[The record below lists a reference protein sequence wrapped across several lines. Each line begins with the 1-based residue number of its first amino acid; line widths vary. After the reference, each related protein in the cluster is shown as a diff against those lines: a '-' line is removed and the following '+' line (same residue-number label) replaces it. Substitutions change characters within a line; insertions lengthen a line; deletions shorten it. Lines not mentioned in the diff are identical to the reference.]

1 MRLCK
6 ALQSAVVTVAL
17 SCMVLTNASGAAKLA
32 RYYAHDTVE
41 DRYGVIAPW
50 YTGLNGQCDWRI
62 RIAAETLKRYP
73 WTPAGK
79 APAEYPEF
87 LWNGNW
93 AISATGDI
101 SIPVTRDWDNGD
113 KVQRTIFVITGLV
126 DYYRYTGDPAAI
138 AHIEWASDFL
148 LDYCQT
154 DDSQPWPK
162 FLVSVPV
169 KGAIYGPANPAG
181 YIQLDIAAEAGLAI
195 LRAYQ
200 VVGDDR
206 WFTAAKHW
214 GDLLAQ
220 HCNTSPASDPWG
232 RYANP
237 EQVGWGTRMT
247 GGVSYILYFLDELIR
262 LGYTGSG
269 NSIVTARDAG
279 RAYLRDRLLPRWT
292 QNDIW
297 GRNFWDWECNTQ
309 CQYVTNFAA
318 RYMMDNK
325 SYFPNWRNDVRNI
338 LGIYLNHTSVSP
350 ESGSDTYSGA
360 WAYPES
366 FNCCG
371 RSLWYP
377 SMELTKAFA
386 QLGVEA
392 DSEWA
397 REIARRSQLLAT
409 YDGHETGFS
418 EDNIDGGCIVNG
430 AWFKIAHPSVIKHLL
445 DTVAWLPESLGA
457 NRENHIVR
465 SSATIS
471 SVIYGRGKISY
482 TTFDAPANTTEVL
495 RLSFAPT
502 SAKANGAALSLR
514 SNLSA
519 NGYTLKALGNGDQ
532 ILAIRHDGAQS
543 VVIEG
548 VDPQQVADDPSL
560 TYVGSWQTSTDANDH
575 GGSSRYAAQSGRSM
589 SWVFTGDQVRLIG
602 RVSADGGK
610 ADVYLDGVKQL
621 SGIDCW
627 NPSTRYQ
634 QVLCYKNG
642 LSAGQHTLTITT
654 IGTKNPYSVGTRVY
668 VDAVQWSSATGNAGY
683 GEGGGPKDTQRMI
696 FGYTGREDY
705 TDSAGNKWRPG
716 MECITRLGA
725 NIDTVPTTWWTQ
737 PVACDITATS
747 DPELYRYGVHARDF
761 TVNVTVGPG
770 AYYVRLKFCAASG
783 VDTKTNCVT
792 VFLNGEKVV
801 SKMDVVA
808 TAGGIRNA
816 VDLVFNN
823 VSPRNGVIDLRFVGG
838 DADAGVVGEAFLQAV
853 EVGPGDGGQGA
864 TPVSI
869 SSR

>member
-1 MRLCK
+1 M
-6 ALQSAVVTVAL
+6 
-17 SCMVLTNASGAAKLA
+17 A

-50 YTGLNGQCDWRI
+50 YTGLNGPCDWRI

-93 AISATGDI
+93 AISSTGDI
-101 SIPVTRDWDNGD
+101 SIPVTSDWDNGD
-113 KVQRTIFVITGLV
+113 KVQRTIFVIVGLV

-138 AHIEWASDFL
+138 AHIKWASDFL

-169 KGAIYGPANPAG
+169 KGATYGYADPSG
-181 YIQLDIAAEAGLAI
+181 YIQLDIAAEAGLA
-195 LRAYQ
+195 LLKAYQ

-206 WFTAAKHW
+206 WLTAAKHW

-220 HCNTSPASDPWG
+220 HCNLSPDSDPWG

-237 EQVGWGTRMT
+237 EQVAWGTRMT
-247 GGVSYILYFLDELIR
+247 GGVSYILYFMDELIR

-269 NSIVTARDAG
+269 NNIVTARDAG
-279 RAYLRDRLLPRWT
+279 RAYLRDKLLPRWT

-297 GRNFWDWECNTQ
+297 ARNFWDWENNAN
-309 CQYVTNFAA
+309 CQYVANFAS

-325 SYFPNWRNDVRNI
+325 SYFLNWRNDVRNI
-338 LGIYLNHTSVSP
+338 LGIYLNHTSVNP

-366 FNCCG
+366 FNCCW

-377 SMELTKAFA
+377 SMELAKAFA

-397 REIARRSQLLAT
+397 RDIARRTQLLAT
-409 YDGHETGFS
+409 YDGHDNGVS
-418 EDNIDGGCIVNG
+418 EDNIDGGFIVNG
-430 AWFKIAHPSVIKHLL
+430 GWFKIAHPSVIKHLL
-445 DTVAWLPESLGA
+445 DTVAWLPETLGA

-465 SSATIS
+465 NTAVVS
-471 SVIYGRGKISY
+471 SVTYGKGKISY
-482 TTFDAPANTTEVL
+482 TTFDAPVGTTEVL

-502 SAKANGAALSLR
+502 SVKANGTALSLR
-514 SNLSA
+514 SSLSA
-519 NGYTLKALGNGDQ
+519 NGYTLKALSNGDQ
-532 ILAIRHDGAQS
+532 ILTVRHDGTTS

-548 VDPQQVADDPSL
+548 NDPQESVDDSGL
-560 TYVGSWQTSTDANDH
+560 TFTGTWQTSTNSNDN
-575 GGSSRYAAQSGRSM
+575 GGSCRYASTAGASM
-589 SWVFTGDQVRLIG
+589 SYIFTGNQVRLLG

-610 ADVYLDGVKQL
+610 ADVYVDGVKQL
-621 SGIDCW
+621 AGIDFW

-634 QVLCYKNG
+634 QVLYYRNG
-642 LSAGQHTLTITT
+642 LSAGQHTLKITT
-654 IGTKNPYSVGTRVY
+654 TGTKNPYSSGTRVY
-668 VDAVQWSSATGNAGY
+668 VDAVQWSNATGNAGY
-683 GEGGGPKDTQRMI
+683 GEGGGPTDTQRMI
-696 FGYTGREDY
+696 FGYTAREDY

-716 MECITRLGA
+716 LEVITRLGA
-725 NIDTVPTTWWTQ
+725 NVDTVPATWWTQ
-737 PVACDITATS
+737 PVACDITGTS
-747 DPELYRYGVHARDF
+747 DSELYRYGTHARDF
-761 TVNVTVGPG
+761 TVNLTVGPG
-770 AYYVRLKFCAASG
+770 TYHVRLKFCAANG
-783 VDTKTNCVT
+783 IDTRTNCVT
-792 VFLNGEKVV
+792 IFLNGAKVV
-801 SKMDVVA
+801 NKMDVGA
-808 TAGGIRNA
+808 TAGTIRNA

-823 VSPRNGVIDLRFVGG
+823 ISPRNGVIDLRFVGG
-838 DADAGVVGEAFLQAV
+838 DVENGVIGEAFVQAI

-864 TPVSI
+864 TPVSV
-869 SSR
+869 SGP